1 MRLGILVLS
10 LALLLAG
17 CGGSD
22 DSGGEA
28 GTTTTTTTTSTVGGC
43 ESVEAPAKP
52 DAPQLTAPTGTLDP
66 SKTWSLTFE
75 TNCGD
80 FTVEL
85 DPSLAPEATNS
96 LVFLAREG
104 YFDDTVFH
112 RIVPGFVIQGGDP
125 TQTGTGGP
133 GYATLDV
140 PPGAARY
147 TKGTVAMA
155 KSGLEP
161 AGTGGSQFFVVT
173 TDGVNLPPEYA
184 IVGKVSEGM
193 DVVERIGELGD
204 AEERPTQ
211 PVVIS
216 TVTVSES

>member
-28 GTTTTTTTTSTVGGC
+28 GTTTTTTTTSTAGGC
-43 ESVEAPAKP
+43 ESVEAPGKR

-133 GYATLDV
+133 GYQFADEFHPELKHDG
-140 PPGAARY
+140 PGILS
-147 TKGTVAMA
+147 MA
-155 KSGLEP
+155 NSGP
-161 AGTGGSQFFVVT
+161 NTNGSQFFITHVATPWLNGKHSVFGRVIEGQEIVDAIKQGDKMEKVVVA
-173 TDGVNLPPEYA
+173 DE
-184 IVGKVSEGM
+184 
-193 DVVERIGELGD
+193 
-204 AEERPTQ
+204 
-211 PVVIS
+211 
-216 TVTVSES
+216 

>member
-1 MRLGILVLS
+1 MKFSVVIPARYASSRFPGKPLADIHGRPMVVRVEPMRYAVLHTTHGPVTMAFYYDVAPNTVS
-10 LALLLAG
+10 SVLALAEQG
-17 CGGSD
+17 YYDG
-22 DSGGEA
+22 
-28 GTTTTTTTTSTVGGC
+28 
-43 ESVEAPAKP
+43 
-52 DAPQLTAPTGTLDP
+52 LT
-66 SKTWSLTFE
+66 
-75 TNCGD
+75 
-80 FTVEL
+80 
-85 DPSLAPEATNS
+85 
-96 LVFLAREG
+96 
-104 YFDDTVFH
+104 FH

-161 AGTGGSQFFVVT
+161 AGTAGSQFFVVT
-173 TDGVNLPPEYA
+173 ADGVNLPAEYA

-204 AEERPTQ
+204 AQEMPTQ

>member
-1 MRLGILVLS
+1 MRTGLLVLS

-22 DSGGEA
+22 DGDGDA
-28 GTTTTTTTTSTVGGC
+28 GTTTTTTAAGC
-43 ESVEAPAKP
+43 ESVEAPAKR

-66 SKTWSLTFE
+66 GKTWSLTFE

-80 FTVEL
+80 FTVQL

-104 YFDDTVFH
+104 FFDDTVFH

-161 AGTGGSQFFVVT
+161 AGTAGSQFFVVT
-173 TDGVNLPPEYA
+173 ADGVNLPAEYA

-193 DVVERIGELGD
+193 DVVDRIGELGD

-216 TVTVSES
+216 TVTVSEG